1 MCSGPSENVQLFNV
15 LLNALTVAFTAWL
28 VHRRR
33 KADMR
38 ESKHNGRSG
47 GDGPSKDPSRDLGEV

>member
-1 MCSGPSENVQLFNV
+1 MCDGPSENVQLFNV

-33 KADMR
+33 KADIR
-38 ESKHNGRSG
+38 ESNGAERSDKG
-47 GDGPSKDPSRDLGEV
+47 GPSKAPGRDVG

>member
-1 MCSGPSENVQLFNV
+1 MCSGPSENVQLLNV

-33 KADMR
+33 KADIR
-38 ESKHNGRSG
+38 ESNGANGSR
-47 GDGPSKDPSRDLGEV
+47 GDGQSKDPGRGSVEI

>member
-1 MCSGPSENVQLFNV
+1 MCTGPSENVQLLNV

-38 ESKHNGRSG
+38 ESNGADGSR
-47 GDGPSKDPSRDLGEV
+47 GDGPPKDPDRGSA